1 MGIKDWPADERPREK
16 LLDHGANTLSDAEL
30 LAIFFSGLICSPS
43 IHSAAGCRSGKCHGP
58 YQSGA
63 LG

>member
-30 LAIFFSGLICSPS
+30 LAIFYAQGFPEN
-43 IHSAAGCRSGKCHGP
+43 
-58 YQSGA
+58 QQ
-63 LG
+63 